1 MKKNVDL
8 ISSTQLM
15 LLIIT
20 SVGLINHVFIIP
32 VLLDTAQR
40 DAWISVIMNSVIY
53 MLWILIIIY
62 IRKHTQQKNIYE
74 FIKSKL
80 GKGITITLF
89 IIICLHLFLLSTTTL
104 IATIRWTILT
114 FLPETPMFMLT
125 ITFILLCFLTVVT
138 SLRTIT
144 NMNMILLPTVL
155 ILGFFVSFSNTQYK
169 DYSLLTPI
177 LEHGFEPVLM
187 GMMFSGAGLIELFI
201 VIFLQHKVHSKIKLL
216 PVLLTG
222 LSLVILTLGPLI
234 GSITIFGPEE
244 AQKMRAPAFE
254 QWRMVTLGRF
264 VEHVDFLSIYQ
275 WLAGAYIRISLFM
288 YIIPEILNIKKQK
301 NKIWLTLILFTMMVI
316 LVQLPTSDMHLTE
329 LLYGVFLPYSF
340 WFMFIISI
348 LVGLLVFVQN
358 KIKPKEIAN
367 R

>member
-1 MKKNVDL
+1 MKSNTDF
-8 ISSTQLM
+8 ISPTQLM
-15 LLIIT
+15 LLMIT
-20 SVGLINHVFIIP
+20 SVGLINHVLIIP
-32 VLLDTAQR
+32 VLLETAQR
-40 DAWISVIMNSVIY
+40 DAWISVLINLIIY
-53 MLWILIIIY
+53 SIWIPIIIY
-62 IRKHTQQKNIYE
+62 IKKRTKQKNIHE
-74 FIKSKL
+74 FIESKL
-80 GKGITITLF
+80 GKVITKALF
-89 IIICLHLFLLSTTTL
+89 IFIVVHLFLLSTTTL

-125 ITFILLCFLTVVT
+125 ITFILLCFFTVIT

-144 NMNMILLPTVL
+144 NMNMLLLPVVV

-177 LEHGFEPVLM
+177 LEHGFQPVLI
-187 GMMFSGAGLIELFI
+187 GMMLSGSGLVELFI
-201 VIFLQHKVHSKIKLL
+201 ILFLQHKVHSKIKLF

-222 LSLVILTLGPLI
+222 ISLVFLTLGPLI

-288 YIIPEILNIKKQK
+288 FIIPETLNIKKQK
-301 NKIWLTLILFTMMVI
+301 NKVWLTLILFMIMVI
-316 LVQLPTSDMHLTE
+316 IVQLPFSDMQLASV
-329 LLYGVFLPYSF
+329 LYGFFMPYSF

-348 LVGLLVFVQN
+348 LVGILVSVQN
-358 KIKPKEIAN
+358 KMKPKRN
-367 R
+367 